1 MRPLLSVKVTKTLVV
16 PAWEGWVGVNKN
28 SYVEDIWMKDW
39 DGGEVMNL
47 IIRGLHPSGSENDGS
62 W

>member
-1 MRPLLSVKVTKTLVV
+1 MPT
-16 PAWEGWVGVNKN
+16 WEGWVGVNKN

-39 DGGEVMNL
+39 DGGEVMKSIL
-47 IIRGLHPSGSENDGS
+47 RGLHPSGSENDGS